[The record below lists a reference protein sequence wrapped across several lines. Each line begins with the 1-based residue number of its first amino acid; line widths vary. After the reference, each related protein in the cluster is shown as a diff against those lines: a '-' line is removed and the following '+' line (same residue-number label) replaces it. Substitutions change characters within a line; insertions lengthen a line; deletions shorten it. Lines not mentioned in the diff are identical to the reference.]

1 MIKRFS
7 ITELIAT
14 QYIAYLERV
23 IAIVNL
29 SDPTKL
35 KIVLRLNILIA
46 YVARIEKVLKKEQA
60 LRETAELKVL
70 EGERNAGI
78 IGFTSFVNSYLRSTK
93 PALVAA
99 SKLLFDYLQMLS
111 TYIPREDS
119 STKSALLNKLYDDA
133 QKKTDVKNAIAII
146 GAEDWIAQ
154 INNANKA
161 FEAKYQARTIIIS
174 NEENEDTYSALRQP
188 TKLAYDGLIGI
199 INSRYDVALYE
210 NTDTKDL
217 QDLINNIN
225 ALVEQTE
232 QIIKS
237 TKPKKGKGKLTKAPP
252 SNPIN

>member
-7 ITELIAT
+7 ITELNAT
-14 QYIAYLERV
+14 QFVAYLERL
-23 IAIVNL
+23 ITIINL

-46 YVARIEKVLKKEQA
+46 FVTRIEKVLKKEQA
-60 LRETAELKVL
+60 LRETAELKIL
-70 EGERNAGI
+70 EGGRTAGI
-78 IGFTSFVNSYLRSTK
+78 IGFTSYVNSYLRSSK
-93 PALVAA
+93 PNLVAA

-111 TYIPREDS
+111 PYIPREDS
-119 STKSALLNKLYDDA
+119 STKSALLNKLCEDA
-133 QKKTDVKNAIAII
+133 VKKAEVKNAIAII
-146 GAEDWIAQ
+146 GAEDWITQ

-174 NEENEDTYSALRQP
+174 NEEHEDTYSALRQP

-199 INSRYDVALYE
+199 LNSRYDVAVYE
-210 NTDTKDL
+210 NADTKDL
-217 QDLINNIN
+217 LDLINNIN

-237 TKPKKGKGKLTKAPP
+237 TKPKKGKGILTKTTP